1 MKLFNPTI
9 DLPLWF
15 CPLIFKED
23 YAKIKI
29 WAKCE
34 LQLEVLFNPRPHQ
47 KSRPNGSLHVEYD
60 SCGKIYVGC
69 QKLRETKVLQR
80 VKHDKTKD

>member
-1 MKLFNPTI
+1 MKLFSPTI

-15 CPLIFKED
+15 YPLIFKED
-23 YAKIKI
+23 YAIIRI

-34 LQLEVLFNPRPHQ
+34 LQLEVLFNP
-47 KSRPNGSLHVEYD
+47 RPNGSLHVEYD

-69 QKLRETKVLQR
+69 QKLREIKVLQT